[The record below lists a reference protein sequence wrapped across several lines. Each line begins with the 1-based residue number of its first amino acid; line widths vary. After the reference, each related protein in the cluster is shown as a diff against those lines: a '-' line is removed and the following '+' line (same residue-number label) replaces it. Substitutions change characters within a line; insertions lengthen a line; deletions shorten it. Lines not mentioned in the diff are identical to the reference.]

1 MHAPA
6 ALPLLSTLARLIRP
20 RPAPDAT
27 QDGSETGDEAGVP
40 ARRGAGPAAIAT
52 ARLGPGLPP
61 GGTGRRASADPFVQ
75 RLARLH

>member
-20 RPAPDAT
+20 RPAPDALE
-27 QDGSETGDEAGVP
+27 DAHEARDEAVALAGH
-40 ARRGAGPAAIAT
+40 GAGPAAIAT

-61 GGTGRRASADPFVQ
+61 GGTGRRGSADPFVQ